1 MEKTWFCLIQSQVSN
16 WCQTMGYLRHCTFLW
31 TPPSR
36 KPNGLS
42 PWSWRF
48 IGQISRAC
56 PERLHPRFQSL
67 LHLGSSKIKA
77 WICQKKNLPNWP
89 NFLAITLNF
98 KLPWIFTPK
107 HPRNLS
113 RPKPSHVQ
121 VPIWKNVE
129 LQWVLNI
136 KQATHGSH
144 LDKNIL
150 PPVAIT
156 RHVAQSEVAM
166 CNLSRYN
173 VYMYADS

>member
-1 MEKTWFCLIQSQVSN
+1 MLYTIYIL
-16 WCQTMGYLRHCTFLW
+16 Y
-31 TPPSR
+31 
-36 KPNGLS
+36 
-42 PWSWRF
+42 
-48 IGQISRAC
+48 
-56 PERLHPRFQSL
+56 
-67 LHLGSSKIKA
+67 
-77 WICQKKNLPNWP
+77 WICQKKKKTAKLA

-121 VPIWKNVE
+121 VPIRKNVE
-129 LQWVLNI
+129 LQWVINI

-166 CNLSRYN
+166 CNWSRYN
-173 VYMYADS
+173 VYMYAES